1 MNWLNDLTAQ
11 GSKAGG
17 RSAARTGRR
26 SISLPKKR
34 FRSRLFRNLGCG
46 FATLAVNVTVAHLA
60 HAEDY
65 PVHAIENIFD
75 PTSAPAETLYRL
87 SILVLAICAGIFVIV
102 AGLLTY
108 AIIRYRRRSPEDD
121 TIEPPQVY
129 GSVAIELAWTVPPIL
144 IVLVLALV
152 TARTIGELSGPRPIA
167 NNEELRVIGHR
178 FWWEVRYPRY
188 QIVTANE
195 IHVPLDSRTEPGITE
210 LTLES
215 ADVAHGF
222 WVPQLNGKSWVVP
235 NYRNQLWIKP
245 YQPGIY
251 LGNCT
256 VLCGA
261 QHANMLIRVIVESR
275 KNYDQWL
282 ENQQKGPIAD
292 PNVAEG
298 RKEFVENSCGTC
310 HHIRDVGGANGVF
323 GPDLTHFMSRATL
336 GSGVAPND
344 EPNLRAWLK
353 DPQVLKPGCLMP
365 NMKLD
370 DKEVDLILAYLRTL
384 K

>member
-1 MNWLNDLTAQ
+1 MNWLKDLAPQ
-11 GSKAGG
+11 GSKVG
-17 RSAARTGRR
+17 RGAAARTRR
-26 SISLPKKR
+26 QRGSLWKKR
-34 FRSRLFRNLGCG
+34 FRSRLGRKLRLGLT
-46 FATLAVNVTVAHLA
+46 ALAFTAAVAGRA

-65 PVHAIENIFD
+65 PVHAIENIFH

-108 AIIRYRRRSPEDD
+108 AIIRYRRRGPEDD
-121 TIEPPQVY
+121 TTEPPQVY
-129 GSVAIELAWTVPPIL
+129 GSVAIELAWTIPPIL
-144 IVLVLALV
+144 IVVVLALV

-167 NNEELRVIGHR
+167 NNEALRIIGHR

-188 QIVTANE
+188 QVVTANE
-195 IHVPLDSRTEPGITE
+195 IHVPIDSRTEPGVTE

-245 YQPGIY
+245 YEPGIY

-275 KNYDQWL
+275 KDYDQWL
-282 ENQQKGPIAD
+282 ENQQKGPVAD
-292 PNVAEG
+292 PNVGEG

-310 HHIRDVGGANGVF
+310 HHIQDVGGANGTF

-344 EPNLRAWLK
+344 EQNLRAWLK

-365 NMKLD
+365 NMKLG